1 MKNVIRLFLD
11 HEAEAA
17 KSSEAAST
25 VAALTAKVYT
35 SAKLTEIKAAK
46 KAKLAEVQKETDE
59 DKAFELNTELFKL
72 GQDERAEIAHLKA
85 EDNKAEMEA
94 KRAEKVKQL
103 TTLVDLGSKLAVINA
118 DKKSTDEDKAS
129 AKLAYD
135 TLFDAISNQLLG
147 SAPRAAAVPK
157 AGGGEK
163 TGAQKEQ
170 IVEWYKA
177 HRSAGLDHTAALK
190 AVTDQNGVARGSAWG
205 PVDAYRISIGEKTKA

>member
-11 HEAEAA
+11 DAATAA
-17 KSSEAAST
+17 KGGAAAST
-25 VAALTAKVYT
+25 VAAVTAKVYT
-35 SAKLTEIKAAK
+35 SEKMTSIQAAK
-46 KAKLAEVQKETDE
+46 KAKLAEVRAEVDE

-103 TTLVDLGSKLAVINA
+103 TTLVDLGGKLAAINA
-118 DKKSTDEDKAS
+118 DKKASDEDKAS

-147 SAPRAAAVPK
+147 SAPRVVSAPK

-163 TGAQKEQ
+163 SGAQKEQ

-177 HRSAGLDHTAALK
+177 HRAAGLDHTAALK
-190 AVTDQNGVARGSAWG
+190 AVTDINGVARGSAWG
-205 PVDAYRISIGEKTKA
+205 PVDSYRISIGEKTKA